1 MCVEIRYVFAHCG
14 CAYRIGH
21 YTCYHAKHIA
31 KTGFSL
37 GCDRYK
43 KTEQEMRTGKI
54 VCNEHLALLERPL
67 VREQERTSE
76 ETTDRDGE
84 GESLMGID
92 LDGGVN
98 REGRGEARIDGEF
111 DALAGTDRDGEDG
124 VKVGATA

>member
-1 MCVEIRYVFAHCG
+1 
-14 CAYRIGH
+14 
-21 YTCYHAKHIA
+21 
-31 KTGFSL
+31 
-37 GCDRYK
+37 
-43 KTEQEMRTGKI
+43 MRTGKI